1 MAMVR
6 VDFSRL
12 RFLVVDDNSY
22 VRRLVRTLLHGFGVH
37 EIVEAED
44 GAAAIDRFAQANP
57 DILVTDWEMPI
68 LDGIELTKLI
78 RTSENSL
85 NPYVPIVMMTAYAEK
100 QRVMQAR
107 DAGVTEF
114 LVKPLSAQA
123 LHSRVSAIVTNPRP
137 FIRTSTYFGPD
148 RRRMTMPDFAGDERR
163 KGAPAQRT
171 SPHAVGLNS
180 WEDRL

>member
-1 MAMVR
+1 MYR

-12 RFLVVDDNSY
+12 RLLVVDDNSY

-44 GAAAIDRFAQANP
+44 GAAALDRFASANP
-57 DILVTDWEMPI
+57 DIMVTDWEMPI

-123 LHSRVSAIVTNPRP
+123 LHTRLAAIVLNPRP

-148 RRRMTMPDFAGDERR
+148 RRRMAMPDFPGEERR
-163 KGAPAQRT
+163 KGAAAQRT
-171 SPHAVGLNS
+171 SAHPVGLNS
-180 WEDRL
+180 WEERP